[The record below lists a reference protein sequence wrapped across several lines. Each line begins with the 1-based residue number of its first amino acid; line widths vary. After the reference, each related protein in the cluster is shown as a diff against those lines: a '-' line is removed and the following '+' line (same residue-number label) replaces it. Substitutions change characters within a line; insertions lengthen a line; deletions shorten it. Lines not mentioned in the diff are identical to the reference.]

1 MADECSRNFEY
12 FYGIESDSYNFLM
25 VPKLLLQDPYYQKL
39 NDAAKILYA
48 VLLERM
54 SLSRKNNWVDD
65 ENRVYIMY
73 SNKSIC
79 ENMGWSNDKT
89 CGRLKE
95 LERFGLIEREKKG
108 QGKCSTIYV
117 KDFLHV
123 VNEPSNTDKI
133 AEVGKSDFKNSE
145 NQISENPE
153 GRIQEIGKADTN
165 NTNIIYTEL
174 SETELSK
181 TDTTTTK
188 KEKEDVV
195 VDEKTR
201 LLFNPLKEKLSDK
214 DVLTLSNLAN
224 GNEEL
229 IKGAIDLVVNY
240 RKHIPN
246 LVGLMRD
253 YIEKGGYSTVSYQPT
268 KKKNVNTTNCAPASD
283 GAYCWSFVN
292 WNLDQSEDKN
302 EYALAVE
309 KFLGVP
315 FSDEMRD
322 YLNVY
327 NTAQAKFRELE
338 EMGYKYDS
346 GRWTTPEGKKVKA
359 NCINDL
365 LIA

>member
-1 MADECSRNFEY
+1 MAIENQRNFEY

-188 KEKEDVV
+188 KEKEEVV

-201 LLFNPLKEKLSDK
+201 LLFGPLKEKLSDK
-214 DVLTLSNLAN
+214 EILTVYTAAK

-229 IKGAIDLVVNY
+229 IKGAVNKVINY
-240 RKHIPN
+240 RSDIES
-246 LVGLMRD
+246 LVGLMLD
-253 YIEKGGYSTVSYQPT
+253 YIKKGGYPTIPYQPN
-268 KKKNVNTTNCAPASD
+268 KKKQVNNVKSSD
-283 GAYCWSFVN
+283 PNECWSFLN
-292 WNLDQSEDKN
+292 WEVPHENDSKEEYTLAAEKYQGKPFPDEIRNDFKKVCYEFKARFKELEDKG
-302 EYALAVE
+302 YFYDGRYWTCPDGKIIKVE
-309 KFLGVP
+309 N
-315 FSDEMRD
+315 M
-322 YLNVY
+322 
-327 NTAQAKFRELE
+327 TEL
-338 EMGYKYDS
+338 
-346 GRWTTPEGKKVKA
+346 
-359 NCINDL
+359 I
-365 LIA
+365 